1 MHADYQISQCCVSWR
16 YSFSYKT
23 FATRP
28 VLNSFQDYISVRS
41 VLFYTNFKD
50 NFKET
55 QISIKAKLKCAKLM
69 KLYHLSE
76 MTLWV
81 KSHNISIELGSLA
94 WGEKRK
100 WRFFQFFSENI
111 EHLKKIIILYKSC
124 CFTMH
129 IRIFWLQI
137 VEFDIFYHLEQSLW
151 IFVFFHPFLFT
162 CGRLPLKEC

>member
-1 MHADYQISQCCVSWR
+1 M
-16 YSFSYKT
+16 F
-23 FATRP
+23 
-28 VLNSFQDYISVRS
+28 VLPWVTIVIAYNWYNEILYRKNTVLCLIKVNS
-41 VLFYTNFKD
+41 N
-50 NFKET
+50 
-55 QISIKAKLKCAKLM
+55 AM

-76 MTLWV
+76 ITLLV
-81 KSHNISIELGSLA
+81 KSHNKSIELGSLA

-124 CFTMH
+124 YFTMH

-151 IFVFFHPFLFT
+151 IFICFHPFLFT
-162 CGRLPLKEC
+162 CGRLPLKKIFTTNIKFEIKLFREW